1 MYQYFNIHLKLFWRI
16 IFLVCNSVQK
26 KNLNDFKNN
35 NKKMTLEFLNF
46 ILKVAK
52 FSTLTLA
59 YNNQNIYF
67 SEINR
72 NPSFHTVWLRTLE
85 TSKEF
90 IKCCFRNL
98 YYYDCCRYLVFFLNN
113 YMELI
118 KTALAWLFIYFYNYW
133 NLALK
138 VLNQLENW

>member
-1 MYQYFNIHLKLFWRI
+1 
-16 IFLVCNSVQK
+16 
-26 KNLNDFKNN
+26 
-35 NKKMTLEFLNF
+35 MTLEFLNF

-72 NPSFHTVWLRTLE
+72 NPSFHTVGFRTLE

-98 YYYDCCRYLVFFLNN
+98 YY
-113 YMELI
+113 
-118 KTALAWLFIYFYNYW
+118 
-133 NLALK
+133 
-138 VLNQLENW
+138 